1 MKRTSVFTFTLNTVQ
16 RQNNAR
22 LGLHVNNVYVNRQ
35 SCAGVCLK
43 RFFFFVTFVQ
53 SLVKLTV

>member
-35 SCAGVCLK
+35 SCAGVFVLSD
-43 RFFFFVTFVQ
+43 FFVTFVQ